1 MTPSPGARSIMDAA
15 VELFAERGVDGVSL
29 HDIQKA
35 SGHKNRSAIN
45 YHFGGKVELIETLI
59 AEIVDD
65 HDQLRRQRLD
75 ALGATPT
82 LREVLQAAV
91 APMIDDL
98 ATRPRRLRLRMLAN
112 LAVDERHMGFIQNTM
127 VTSPGL
133 ARSTMSILG
142 FLGSLPEPIRTERV
156 VLATTFGLRT
166 FADQAR
172 LLDSDAPDRPP
183 LAPSAFTA
191 HTVTLLEALLT
202 APYIEP
208 TEDQPTDRT

>member
-1 MTPSPGARSIMDAA
+1 MAPLVEVIDPVKSGRRASPPMGSQAGPP
-15 VELFAERGVDGVSL
+15 VEVT
-29 HDIQKA
+29 A
-35 SGHKNRSAIN
+35 SDQFDRSAIN
-45 YHFGGKVELIETLI
+45 YHFGGKVKLIEALI
-59 AEIVDD
+59 TEIVDD
-65 HDQLRRQRLD
+65 HDQLRLQGLD

-112 LAVDERHMGFIQNTM
+112 LAVDERYMGFIQNTM
-127 VTSPGL
+127 LTTPEL
-133 ARSTMSILG
+133 ARATVSILG
-142 FLGSLPEPIRTERV
+142 FLADLPEPIRTDRV

-183 LAPSAFTA
+183 LTPSAFTA

-202 APYIEP
+202 APYI
-208 TEDQPTDRT
+208 